1 MTHENGSDTMV
12 MLISIPVI
20 YGSVRNGARIR
31 FRCQNIMMV
40 PRLLGL
46 TSRFSKLP
54 NMGIVPPKKIRSSSL
69 LDAV

>member
-40 PRLLGL
+40 PVQMSECHDGS
-46 TSRFSKLP
+46 TASRFD
-54 NMGIVPPKKIRSSSL
+54 V
-69 LDAV
+69 